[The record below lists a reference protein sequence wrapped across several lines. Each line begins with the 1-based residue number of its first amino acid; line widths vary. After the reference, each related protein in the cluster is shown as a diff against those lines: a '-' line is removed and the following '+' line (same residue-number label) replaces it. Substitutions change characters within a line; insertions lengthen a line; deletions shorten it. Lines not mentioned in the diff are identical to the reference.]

1 MTYECKIT
9 IERPNGKIEVVD
21 FDLGYER
28 DIHRTHWQ
36 QMVVATREAGQGEL
50 LSYDIIVIETDADR
64 KRAGRKAAEKKY
76 DAQFNDGGDGYNPYR
91 DQYET
96 EDATPYHK
104 TDDQAD

>member
-1 MTYECKIT
+1 MKTMST
-9 IERPNGKIEVVD
+9 T
-21 FDLGYER
+21 DLR
-28 DIHRTHWQ
+28 
-36 QMVVATREAGQGEL
+36 AA
-50 LSYDIIVIETDADR
+50 A
-64 KRAGRKAAEKKY
+64 KRH